1 MSELDTLKAELLPLV
16 RSVVKRGTFTLA
28 SGKTSNVYFD
38 AREVTLNARGAY
50 QTARVILAMLREE
63 KVDAIGGLTLGADP
77 IAGAVAAVSAQAGR
91 PIHGFIVRKEAK
103 AHGMGKV
110 VEGPA
115 LPAGARV
122 VVVDDVVTSGGSE
135 LLSPP
140 PATLMMIST
149 AAITAAP
156 PPASASSS
164 VRDGPTC
171 CGVFVGAFTRGVRL
185 PIAG

>member
-1 MSELDTLKAELLPLV
+1 MSELDVLKAELLPLV

-50 QTARVILAMLREE
+50 QTARVILAMLKEE

-122 VVVDDVVTSGGSE
+122 VVVDDVVTSGGST
-135 LLSPP
+135 LLAVKALREAGFQVVRSICVVDREEGGRATIEGTGIPFSPIF
-140 PATLMMIST
+140 TN
-149 AAITAAP
+149 
-156 PPASASSS
+156 
-164 VRDGPTC
+164 RDI
-171 CGVFVGAFTRGVRL
+171 L
-185 PIAG
+185 